1 MMCNTLQWRSGG
13 TSMVV
18 CCVGILEEAKTSKE
32 LISVVDFSHKMEYL
46 TDANNGWDTQ
56 TTCLATYAG

>member
-1 MMCNTLQWRSGG
+1 
-13 TSMVV
+13 MVV
-18 CCVGILEEAKTSKE
+18 CCVGILGESKTSKE